1 MKKLLSLILA
11 VILVI
16 SAVFVL
22 SSCGDGKATDGNAV
36 SDVSTSDSAES
47 VNVGEGATKFSFTVK
62 HADGREKKYVVS
74 TDKTTVGEALFDCDL
89 IDGEKGAYGLYVKT
103 VDGITL
109 DYDKDGKYW
118 AFYIGSEMSPVGVD
132 MAEIEAD
139 KTYSFRAE

>member
-1 MKKLLSLILA
+1 MKKLLSLVLA

-22 SSCGDGKATDGNAV
+22 TSCDDGKATDGNAV
-36 SDVSTSDSAES
+36 SDVGTTASSES
-47 VNVGEGATKFSFTVK
+47 VNIGEGTTKFTFTVV
-62 HADGREKKYVVS
+62 HVDGNEKVYTVS
-74 TDKTTVGEALFDCDL
+74 TDKTTVGEALFGCGL

-103 VDGITL
+103 VDGKTL

-118 AFYIGSEMSPVGVD
+118 AFYIDDELSSVGVD
-132 MAEIEAD
+132 MAEIEPD

>member
-22 SSCGDGKATDGNAV
+22 SSCGDGKTTDGNAV
-36 SDVSTSDSAES
+36 SEVSTSASAES
-47 VNVGEGATKFSFTVK
+47 INVGAGATKFTFTVM
-62 HADGREKKYVVS
+62 HADGSEKKYVVS
-74 TDKTTVGEALFDCDL
+74 TDKTTVGEALFGCGL
-89 IDGEKGAYGLYVKT
+89 IDGEDGAYGLYVKT
-103 VDGITL
+103 VDGMTL

-118 AFYIGSEMSPVGVD
+118 AFYVGDVMSPVGVD
-132 MAEIEAD
+132 MAEIETD